1 MPSGRRRRTTLLG
14 EIWSLAV
21 IMTLLWAFT
30 VGPNAVALFNP
41 TALKVSPLGMFGVT
55 TKEGV
60 WLVYWATTLI
70 TLGLWV
76 SIGLILVSRRNQRL
90 REIEQSRNR
99 RQREIEQARTISQMQ
114 ALVPEHFEE
123 LVADMFRKKGYSST
137 VTPHQGDHGIDIVL
151 RAPNGEKEVVQCKR
165 YIGQVGEPVVRD
177 FYGALLHE
185 NAVRGYIVTTGSFTY
200 QAVTWARG
208 KPIELIEGQQLS
220 RMVQSAP
227 ASLTAAQPTNPSS
240 QSPVVPQC
248 PKCGAPMVLRTAH
261 KGAYAGR
268 TFYGCSNYPR
278 CRGIVN
284 VVHHQ

>member
-1 MPSGRRRRTTLLG
+1 
-14 EIWSLAV
+14 
-21 IMTLLWAFT
+21 MTLLWTFT
-30 VGPNAVALFNP
+30 VGPNVAGLFNP
-41 TALKVSPLGMFGVT
+41 AALKMPLLGMFGVT

-60 WLVYWATTLI
+60 WLVYWAETLI

-90 REIEQSRNR
+90 REIEQ
-99 RQREIEQARTISQMQ
+99 AKTISQMQ
-114 ALVPEHFEE
+114 TLVPERFEE
-123 LVADMFRKKGYSST
+123 LVAETFRKKGYAAT
-137 VTPHQGDHGIDIVL
+137 LTPQQADHGIDVVL
-151 RAPNGEKEVVQCKR
+151 RAPNGEKEIVQCKR

-208 KPIELIEGQQLS
+208 KPIELIEGPQLS
-220 RMVQSAP
+220 RMMKSAP

-240 QSPVVPQC
+240 QSSVVPQC

-278 CRGIVN
+278 CHGIVN
-284 VVHHQ
+284 LVARRQ

>member
-41 TALKVSPLGMFGVT
+41 TALKVAPLGMFGVT

-60 WLVYWATTLI
+60 WLIYWAMTLI

-76 SIGLILVSRRNQRL
+76 SVGLILVSRRNQR
-90 REIEQSRNR
+90 R
-99 RQREIEQARTISQMQ
+99 REIEQAKTINQMQ
-114 ALVPEHFEE
+114 ALVPERFEE
-123 LVADMFRKKGYSST
+123 LVADMFRKEGYAAT
-137 VTPHQGDHGIDIVL
+137 LTPQQADHGIDIVL
-151 RAPNGEKEVVQCKR
+151 RVPNGEKEIVQCKR

-185 NAVRGYIVTTGSFTY
+185 NAVRGYIVTTGSFTP

-227 ASLTAAQPTNPSS
+227 ASLIAAQPTNLSS
-240 QSPVVPQC
+240 QSPAVPQC
-248 PKCGAPMVLRTAH
+248 PKCGAPMVLRTAR
-261 KGAYAGR
+261 KGAYVGR
-268 TFYGCSNYPR
+268 NFYGCSNWPR

>member
-14 EIWSLAV
+14 EIWSLALT
-21 IMTLLWAFT
+21 MMLLWVFL
-30 VGPNAVALFNP
+30 VGPNAAALFNP
-41 TALKVSPLGMFGVT
+41 AALKVSPLGMFGL
-55 TKEGV
+55 TKERL
-60 WLVYWATTLI
+60 WLTYWAATLI

-76 SIGLILVSRRNQRL
+76 SVGLIWVSRRNQR
-90 REIEQSRNR
+90 R
-99 RQREIEQARTISQMQ
+99 REIEQAKTISQMQ
-114 ALVPEHFEE
+114 TLAPERFEE
-123 LVADMFRKKGYSST
+123 LVAETFKKKGYAAT
-137 VTPHQGDHGIDIVL
+137 LTPQQADHGIDIVL
-151 RAPNGEKEVVQCKR
+151 RASNGEKEVVQCKR

-208 KPIELIEGQQLS
+208 KPIELIDGQQLS

-227 ASLTAAQPTNPSS
+227 ASLTAAQTANPSS

-248 PKCGAPMVLRTAH
+248 PKCGAPMVLRTAR

-278 CRGIVN
+278 CQEIVN
-284 VVHHQ
+284 W